1 MASET
6 EIAAVVGKFHDQ
18 VSVCNQKSVSVAQV
32 VSSPNSVDLEAVK
45 QLTSE
50 VSQSFEELKT
60 HFDAVKGLKM
70 KGLLKECQPLFSA
83 AESNVASQLSSLSSL
98 IVSKFSPVAP
108 AFPAQSV
115 PQLDPHASLVS
126 ALQSIVDNSRFPLS
140 EPAVFNGDPLQY
152 AKWKSAFES
161 FVDRPGIRPAER
173 MHCLEKYTGGSAR
186 EAIEGFLTV
195 YSDDSYKDARELL
208 DKRFGDRF
216 VTTFAFRDKLE
227 LGSS

>member
-18 VSVCNQKSVSVAQV
+18 VSVCTQKSVSVAQV

-108 AFPAQSV
+108 AFSAQSV

-126 ALQSIVDNSRFPLS
+126 ALQSIVDNSK
-140 EPAVFNGDPLQY
+140 Q
-152 AKWKSAFES
+152 
-161 FVDRPGIRPAER
+161 
-173 MHCLEKYTGGSAR
+173 
-186 EAIEGFLTV
+186 
-195 YSDDSYKDARELL
+195 
-208 DKRFGDRF
+208 
-216 VTTFAFRDKLE
+216 
-227 LGSS
+227 